1 MNFLSTTK
9 NAVSSTNRISL
20 SEGDSDRIRTIIL
33 RFTLIAWFSSKLLCY
48 KLWLSDRIFPIV
60 PTIHLGF
67 EMPSI
72 VHTILFIGSLSV
84 MLVLFLM
91 PQKRSFL
98 QLLLALEIAGCLLDQ
113 TRWQA
118 WEYQY
123 LLMTVI
129 FITNWKHQIKT
140 ISLLAVLLSCTY
152 IFSGICKL
160 NAVFVQF
167 FWQLDILHNLLYLPE
182 HIVQNRI
189 VHRLGYLLPGTEV
202 VGGILFLFKRTRRVG
217 AGLLI
222 LMHLLTLI
230 ILGPFGINY
239 NSSVWSWN
247 LVMMVYLYLIGIRQ
261 QKVQFKEIISRNSM
275 ANLPVIVL
283 MTVMPIVGL
292 LDHWPHFLSFSLY
305 SYKAKQLVISID
317 ENTANFKL
325 LETYFEGKKNYTWA
339 NANSRQLILH
349 NWAMSEMN
357 TPPFPEE
364 GYYKKLKVAFIN
376 KYPGTKAHFFIYKS
390 EKHLLTELK

>member
-1 MNFLSTTK
+1 MNFLSTIKKTVSATK
-9 NAVSSTNRISL
+9 GISVTD
-20 SEGDSDRIRTIIL
+20 GDSVRIRTIII
-33 RFTLIAWFSSKLLCY
+33 RVTLIAWFSSKLLCY
-48 KLWLSDRIFPIV
+48 KLWLSDRNFPIV
-60 PTIHLGF
+60 PYIHLGF
-67 EMPSI
+67 EIPSI
-72 VHTILFIGSLSV
+72 IHTILFIASLSA
-84 MLVLFLM
+84 MLLLFLM
-91 PQKRSFL
+91 PQKRPFL
-98 QLLLALEIAGCLLDQ
+98 QLLLTLEIAGCLLDQ

-123 LLMTVI
+123 LLMSVI

-140 ISLLAVLLSCTY
+140 ISLLSLLLSCTY

-167 FWQLDILHNLLYLPE
+167 FWQFEILHNLLHLPE
-182 HIVQNRI
+182 HFVQNRM
-189 VHRLGYLLPGTEV
+189 VHRLGYSLPGIEV
-202 VGGILFLFKRTRRVG
+202 VGGILFLFKRTRRLG

-261 QKVQFKEIISRNSM
+261 QEVQFKPLVSRNSLV
-275 ANLPVIVL
+275 NLPVLIL
-283 MTVMPIVGL
+283 MIVMPIVGL
-292 LDHWPHFLSFSLY
+292 LDYWPHFLSFSLY

-317 ENTANFKL
+317 ENTANFKFF
-325 LETYFEGKKNYTWA
+325 EPYFEGKKNYTWA

-364 GYYKKLKVAFIN
+364 GYYKKFRVAFIN
-376 KYPGTKAHFFIYKS
+376 KYPSTKAHFFIYKS